1 MEPIFSTCG
10 ALIGLILAIVLIV
23 RKVTPAY
30 ALVFGALAGGLLG
43 GGGLVD
49 TVAAMVS
56 GTQAMMPSVLR
67 ILTSGILVGALVKT
81 GSAAKI
87 ADAIVA
93 GVGLRFALAAVALAA
108 MIVTAVGVFV
118 DIAVITVAPVAL
130 AVGKRANISVP
141 ALLLAMIG
149 GGKAGNV
156 ISPNPNTIAVAE
168 AFKLDLTTV
177 MAANVVPALVALG
190 ATVLL
195 STWLSKRKVKGKGAI
210 ERSEIAE
217 GLREQRNL
225 STCSAGQPEKDSNH
239 NCSPSPLT
247 FTSSLSLF
255 QAILGPLTVVLLLAL
270 RPLFQITID
279 PLLALPAGGLVSI
292 LVCGEYR
299 NTVAHSEFGLSK
311 VIGVSIL
318 LVGTGTVAGIVQG
331 SSLNADMVRLLNACH
346 LPVFALAPISS
357 FLLGGATASTTAGVT
372 IAAQTFSGTLL
383 EAGVPA
389 VSAAAMLHAGGTI
402 VDALPHGSFF
412 HATAGAVGMSVRDRL
427 KLFPLGELVGL
438 TTTATSVLIYLLF
451 R

>member
-1 MEPIFSTCG
+1 MEPIFSTYG
-10 ALIGLILAIVLIV
+10 ALIGLVLAIVLIV

-49 TVAAMVS
+49 TVSAMIS
-56 GTQAMMPSVLR
+56 GTQSMMPSVLR
-67 ILTSGILVGALVKT
+67 ILASGVLVGALVKT

-93 GVGLRFALAAVALAA
+93 GLGSRFALVAVALAA

-130 AVGKRANISVP
+130 AVGKKADIPVP
-141 ALLLAMIG
+141 ALLLAMVG

-177 MAANVVPALVALG
+177 MAANLVPALAALLM
-190 ATVLL
+190 TIVL
-195 STWLSKRKVKGKGAI
+195 SIWLARRW
-210 ERSEIAE
+210 RSCE
-217 GLREQRNL
+217 
-225 STCSAGQPEKDSNH
+225 
-239 NCSPSPLT
+239 
-247 FTSSLSLF
+247 SSLMNQSIEQSEQSEQSNNPTIL
-255 QAILGPLTVVLLLAL
+255 QAALGPLTVVILLSL

-279 PLLALPAGGLVSI
+279 PLIALPAGGLVSI
-292 LVCGEYR
+292 LVCGQWR
-299 NTVAHSEFGLSK
+299 NTVEYSEFGLSK

-318 LVGTGTVAGIVQG
+318 LIGTGTIAGIVKG
-331 SSLNADMVRLLNACH
+331 SGLNGDMIRLLNACH
-346 LPVFALAPISS
+346 LPVFALAPLSS
-357 FLLGGATASTTAGVT
+357 ILLSGATASTTAGVT
-372 IAAQTFSGTLL
+372 IAGQTFAVTLL
-383 EAGVPA
+383 EAGIPA

-402 VDALPHGSFF
+402 FDALPHGSFF
-412 HATAGAVGMSVRDRL
+412 HATAGAVGMSVKDRL
-427 KLFPLGELVGL
+427 KLFPFGTLVGA
-438 TTTATSVLIYLLF
+438 TTTLTSVLVYLLF